1 MFGLTFT
8 NATPKRDIDAFAKK
22 VGLNVIKRDLK
33 IRSFWKEWR
42 INTLSKVWAPY
53 QRHWSSKA
61 SLLLLMQIEE

>member
-33 IRSFWKEWR
+33 IRSF
-42 INTLSKVWAPY
+42 
-53 QRHWSSKA
+53 
-61 SLLLLMQIEE
+61 